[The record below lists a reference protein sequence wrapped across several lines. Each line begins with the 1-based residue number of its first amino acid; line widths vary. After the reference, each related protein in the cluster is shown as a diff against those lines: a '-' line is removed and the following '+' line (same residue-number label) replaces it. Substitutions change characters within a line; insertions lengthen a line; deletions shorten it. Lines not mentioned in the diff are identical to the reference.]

1 MPTGTASE
9 TTYDSVMAAAKAAQ
23 AQADHDLAAVRERKQ
38 AAAQTGDEMTGQNVD
53 SGTLSAQMELME
65 RLDAAEKAHAA
76 VLDAAGR
83 VITSLQS
90 NHGGIKE
97 AVDSAPVVAA
107 ATPFYQGG

>member
-23 AQADHDLAAVRERKQ
+23 AQADHDLTAVRERKQ

-53 SGTLSAQMELME
+53 SGTLSAQMEMME

-97 AVDSAPVVAA
+97 AVDSAPVAAA